1 MHLHCGFVRTA
12 ILWVLVAG
20 CPAVA
25 FAQASIAGVVRD
37 TSQAVLPGVT
47 VEASSPALIEKV
59 RSVVT
64 DGAGVYRI
72 TDLRPGT
79 YTVTFTL
86 PGFSVVKRDGV
97 VLTGDATFQVN
108 ADLRVGALEET
119 ITVTG
124 AAPVVDVQNTRTQAV
139 IEQNVLANLPS
150 TRNYQSLQLL
160 MPGVTIAA
168 SAQDVGG
175 TRGALAFFSTHG
187 GDVRDSDIL
196 VGGMSFTDTQSG
208 GGRSMY
214 VPSTG
219 ETAEVTTT
227 TSGGLGEAR
236 RAGTVVNM
244 VPREGGNLFAG
255 NLYLSG
261 ASGGM
266 QANNISDELIAKGFR
281 APGSLRKVFDYEG
294 IYGGPIR
301 RDRLWFLGKV
311 RYNGFDNWVPGM
323 FQNRNAGDPTKW
335 TYEADLSKP
344 SSSDKYWLGASM
356 RLTWQATARNK
367 LSVYYEDQ
375 LSCTDCGEFRGG
387 GTTTSPEAAGRNY
400 SHPNNLG
407 QVSWSAPVTSRL
419 LLEAGVSIHQL
430 RWGVVRPSP
439 DQPDTTGLIRVQEQ
453 AGLIPGVTYRALGDI
468 KSNWIGNHFYRAAV
482 SYITGSHT
490 MKFGMD
496 GGYYELSQETD
507 TTRRISYRLN
517 NGVPNQLTMEA
528 YPIAYFDQL
537 HDFGIYG
544 QDQWVINRLTLGVG
558 IRYDTFHSSFPGFS
572 LGPSTF
578 VPTPVVFPDVDLA
591 SLHDITPRIN
601 VAYDLF
607 GDGRTALKLSL
618 GKYVIS
624 QNSHGS
630 ALGGLSAVGNRIAA
644 TTNRSWTDGN
654 SNFNPDCDLLNPV
667 ANGECGP
674 WANANFGKAVVDTF
688 IDPEVARG
696 WGVRP
701 YNWNFDVGVQREL
714 LPGLS
719 TTVTYFRRWFGNLL
733 VTDNR
738 ALTVADHTFFDLPLP
753 ADPRLPISGTV
764 NGFFNVVPSKF
775 GVFDNLVTSANNY
788 GGMTQNWH
796 GVDVL
801 FTARLGGGLSAQGGV
816 STGRA
821 YRNMCEVARNAPS
834 TLLFGYENG
843 GTGTAGRAIPMA
855 YCEMKQA
862 MQTQFKALGAYTIPR
877 VDVQLSASL
886 QAVPGRERNA
896 SYNAPNAV
904 VAPLIG
910 RPLSGNA
917 ANVNL
922 QLLPPQQFYGD
933 RINLLDVRVGKILRF
948 GSRKAQISLD
958 FFNTLNSSVV
968 LSTNDTYNPTGTWE
982 IPTGIAGGRLIK
994 ITGQLDF

>member
-1 MHLHCGFVRTA
+1 MNRRSAPRLA
-12 ILWVLVAG
+12 IAALVLL
-20 CPAVA
+20 CPSAV

-47 VEASSPALIEKV
+47 VEAASPALIEKI
-59 RSVVT
+59 RAVVT
-64 DGAGVYRI
+64 DASGVFRI

-108 ADLRVGALEET
+108 AELRVGALEET

-124 AAPVVDVQNTRTQAV
+124 QAPIVDVQNVRTQAV
-139 IEQNVLANLPS
+139 IEQDVLANLPS
-150 TRNYQSLQLL
+150 ARNYQALQLL

-168 SAQDVGG
+168 GAQDVGG
-175 TRGALAFFSTHG
+175 TRGALAFFSAHG

-214 VPSTG
+214 VPSVG

-244 VPREGGNLFAG
+244 VPRDGGNTFAG
-255 NLYLSG
+255 NLYLTG
-261 ASGGM
+261 ATGGM
-266 QANNISDELIAKGFR
+266 QANNITDKLVSQGFR

-294 IYGGPIR
+294 IYGGPVK
-301 RDRLWFLGKV
+301 RDTLWFLAKV

-323 FQNRNAGDPTKW
+323 FKNKNEGDPTKW
-335 TYEADLSKP
+335 TYEPDTSTP
-344 SSSDKYWLGASM
+344 SSSDKYWLGAST

-367 LSVYYEDQ
+367 FSVYYEDQ
-375 LSCTDCGEFRGG
+375 LSCSNCGESRGG
-387 GTTTSPEAAGRNY
+387 ATTTAPEAAGRNF
-400 SHPNNLG
+400 SHPNNLA
-407 QVSWSAPVTSRL
+407 QASWSAPVTSRL

-430 RWGVVRPSP
+430 RWGVVRPNP
-439 DQPDTTGLIRVQEQ
+439 DRPDTTGLIRVQEQ
-453 AGLIPGVTYRALGDI
+453 AGLVPGITYRSLGDV
-468 KSNWIGNHFYRAAV
+468 KSNWIGNHFWRAAV

-496 GGYYELSQETD
+496 AGYYELSQETD
-507 TTRRISYRLN
+507 TATRLSYRLN

-537 HDFGIYG
+537 HDFGLYA
-544 QDQWVINRLTLGVG
+544 QDQWVFRKLTLGVG
-558 IRYDTFHSSFPGFS
+558 IRYDAFHSNFPGFS

-591 SLHDITPRIN
+591 SLHDITPRMS

-607 GDGRTALKLSL
+607 GDGRTALKFSM
-618 GKYVIS
+618 GKYVVS

-644 TTNRSWTDGN
+644 TTNRSWADGN
-654 SNFNPDCDLLNPV
+654 RNFSPDCDLLNPV

-674 WANANFGKAVVDTF
+674 WANANFGKAVVDTR
-688 IDPEVARG
+688 IDPEAARG

-701 YNWNFDVGVQREL
+701 YNWHVDLGVQREL
-714 LPGLS
+714 IPGLS
-719 TTVTYFRRWFGNLL
+719 TSVTYFRRWFGNHL
-733 VTDNR
+733 VTDNQ
-738 ALTVADHTFFDLPLP
+738 ALTRADHTFFDLPVP
-753 ADPRLPISGTV
+753 ADARLPISGTV

-775 GVFDNLVTSANNY
+775 GVFDNLVTAASNY
-788 GGMTQNWH
+788 GGITENWN
-796 GVDVL
+796 GIDVL
-801 FTARLGGGLSAQGGV
+801 FTARLGGGASAQGGV

-821 YRNMCEVARNAPS
+821 YKNMCDVAQKAPS
-834 TLLFGYENG
+834 TLLFAYESG
-843 GTGTAGRAIPMA
+843 GVGTAGRQVPMA
-855 YCEMKQA
+855 YCEMEQA
-862 MQTQFKALGAYTIPR
+862 MQTQFKALGSYTVPR
-877 VDVQLSASL
+877 IDVQLSASF
-886 QAVPGRERNA
+886 QGVPGRERAA

-904 VAPLIG
+904 IQPLIG

-917 ANVNL
+917 ANVTL
-922 QLLPPQQFYGD
+922 QLLPPQQVYGD

-948 GSRKAQISLD
+948 GARKAQISLD
-958 FFNTLNSSVV
+958 FFNALNSSVV
-968 LSTNDTYNPTGTWE
+968 LATNDTYSPTGTWE

-994 ITGQLDF
+994 IAGQFEF